1 MIRKS
6 SKSAGDPSDL
16 DLMLYADGELEGE
29 ARAAVEAYLA
39 RTATGKAKAA
49 ALSLLS
55 DVVREQALGAAG
67 KADGIADAVM
77 AKIAVEGA
85 TTKGAPPPKPV
96 AITNAL
102 RAGEEQVRRNK
113 PPANDNS
120 RRIFALA
127 AVAVAAAA
135 GLMIWSRM
143 DATSPQVG
151 HDPVAIS
158 TTSHQHGPTPP
169 STAEPTANGEDE
181 LGVEVAAVDFGAR
194 MGTIFY
200 VPMEE
205 TASNVTTTVVWLN
218 DDDSDDDSS
227 GEE

>member
-1 MIRKS
+1 MNRKS
-6 SKSAGDPSDL
+6 IKSAGDPSDL
-16 DLMLYADGELEGE
+16 DLMLYADGELEDE

-39 RTATGKAKAA
+39 RNATGRAKFA
-49 ALSLLS
+49 ALGVAS
-55 DVVREQALGAAG
+55 DIVRERALSTAG

-77 AKIAVEGA
+77 AKIAAEGA
-85 TTKGAPPPKPV
+85 TSKEAAPPKPI
-96 AITNAL
+96 AITSA
-102 RAGEEQVRRNK
+102 RGARETQGRRGK

-120 RRIFALA
+120 RRIFTLA

-135 GLMIWSRM
+135 ALMIWSRL
-143 DATSPQVG
+143 DATLQG
-151 HDPVAIS
+151 GRGPVASS
-158 TTSHQHGPTPP
+158 TTAHHGPTPP
-169 STAEPTANGEDE
+169 STTEPTANGEDD

-200 VPMEE
+200 VPTEE
-205 TASNVTTTVVWLN
+205 TSSNVTTTVVWLN